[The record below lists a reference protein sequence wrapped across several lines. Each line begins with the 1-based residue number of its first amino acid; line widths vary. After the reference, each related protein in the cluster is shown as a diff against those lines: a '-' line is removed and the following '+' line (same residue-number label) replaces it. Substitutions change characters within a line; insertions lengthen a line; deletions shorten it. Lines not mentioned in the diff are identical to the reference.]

1 MAGAFT
7 TYLELKDLDLLF
19 GVTAF
24 TPPATMYL
32 GISTSTIAAAGTG
45 ITEPVAMAYARITF
59 TNNKTSW
66 SVASGSNPGTL
77 SNAIIYTFSQAT
89 GNWGIITDFF
99 ISDAIT
105 GGNILVYGSLTAPK
119 TIANGDTARFAIGD
133 FVINLI

>member
-7 TYLELKDLDLLF
+7 TYLELHDLDYLF
-19 GVTAF
+19 GATAF
-24 TPPATMYL
+24 TSPATLYL
-32 GISTSTIAAAGTG
+32 GISTSTTTAAGGG

-66 SVASGSNPGTL
+66 AVASGSAPGIVT
-77 SNAIIYTFSQAT
+77 NAIVFTFAQAT

-105 GGNILVYGSLTAPK
+105 AGNILVYGTLTAPK
-119 TIANGDTARFAIGD
+119 TIATGDTARFAIGD
-133 FVINLI
+133 FVVNLT